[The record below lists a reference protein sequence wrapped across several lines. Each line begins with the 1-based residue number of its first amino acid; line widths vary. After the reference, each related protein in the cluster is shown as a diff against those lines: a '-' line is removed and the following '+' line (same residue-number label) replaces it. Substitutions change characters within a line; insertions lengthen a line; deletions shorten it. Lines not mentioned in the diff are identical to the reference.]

1 MDSDNQSHL
10 ESKQTV
16 LYMVSW
22 GQAYMLTTTPY
33 KSNLVVVHG
42 LCGTVQDLTWQG
54 HVHAELLVVTNLSY
68 KDLVA
73 ISIALQL

>member
-1 MDSDNQSHL
+1 
-10 ESKQTV
+10 
-16 LYMVSW
+16 
-22 GQAYMLTTTPY
+22 MLTTTPY

-42 LCGTVQDLTWQG
+42 LCGTVQDLTWKG

-73 ISIALQL
+73 ISVALQL

>member
-1 MDSDNQSHL
+1 MVCGQQS
-10 ESKQTV
+10 
-16 LYMVSW
+16 
-22 GQAYMLTTTPY
+22 YMLTTTLY

-42 LCGTVQDLTWQG
+42 LCSIVRDLTWQG
-54 HVHAELLVVTNLSY
+54 NVHAELLVVTNLSY

>member
-1 MDSDNQSHL
+1 MVCGQQS
-10 ESKQTV
+10 
-16 LYMVSW
+16 
-22 GQAYMLTTTPY
+22 YMLTTTLY
-33 KSNLVVVHG
+33 KSNLVVVHQ
-42 LCGTVQDLTWQG
+42 LCSTVLDLTWQG

>member
-1 MDSDNQSHL
+1 MVCGQQS
-10 ESKQTV
+10 
-16 LYMVSW
+16 
-22 GQAYMLTTTPY
+22 YMLTTTLY

-42 LCGTVQDLTWQG
+42 LCSTVQDLTWQG